1 MPTDIWSTVY
11 DKSFSRLNLSTI
23 ACLSAGVPS
32 TAVYLVS
39 PDLIA
44 SIAANLIFSGVSKS
58 GSPAPRPII
67 SFPAAFNSRALPV
80 TAIVAEGFILLIL
93 SDSSAISL
101 KMYTN

>member
-11 DKSFSRLNLSTI
+11 DRSFSRLNLSTI

-67 SFPAAFNSRALPV
+67 SFPR
-80 TAIVAEGFILLIL
+80 
-93 SDSSAISL
+93 
-101 KMYTN
+101 K

>member
-1 MPTDIWSTVY
+1 MSI
-11 DKSFSRLNLSTI
+11 I
-23 ACLSAGVPS
+23 ACFKAGVPS

-39 PDLIA
+39 PDFIA

-67 SFPAAFNSRALPV
+67 SFPAAFSSRALPV

-93 SDSSAISL
+93 SDNSAIFFKNVYKLEYIRFFRFSS
-101 KMYTN
+101 YI